1 MAFRDIFFR
10 FSDWLHSKGR
20 DWTALLLSLVI
31 AVVIW
36 LVSSL
41 AGSYSTVMTVS
52 LTAECDIEG
61 HNNLSSN
68 SVSLVAHVKTSGFR
82 TLSSKLRAG
91 DKAVTLAID
100 RHMLRQRS
108 EEEFYLT
115 ASSLAGYVSAIYGD
129 DVTLEGFVSDTL
141 VFRFPAE
148 HCKKVPVVPASVIR
162 FRPQYMELSPV
173 RTDPD
178 SVMIYGDPKTLARV
192 SSVPTDIIRLD
203 DVHGNT
209 HGMVELN
216 PPGGVR
222 TAVSEVRYSIESQ
235 RYVETSQRMRIQFTG
250 VPEGVELRAYPPE
263 VDVTLRCLF
272 PMTYDPTGDLRLVIP
287 YSDFEASRTGRCIP
301 FLEVVPEGLI
311 NCSVT
316 PEIIRCVEV
325 SK

>member
-1 MAFRDIFFR
+1 MAFRDIFFK

-20 DWTALLLSLVI
+20 DWTALLLSLII

-41 AGSYSTVMTVS
+41 AGSYSTVMSVS
-52 LTAECDIEG
+52 LTAECVIEG
-61 HNNLSSN
+61 HNNLSTN
-68 SVSLVAHVKTSGFR
+68 SVSLVAHVRTSGFR
-82 TLSSKLRAG
+82 TLSSRLRRE
-91 DKAVTLAID
+91 DKTVTLSID
-100 RHMLRQRS
+100 RNILRQRS
-108 EEEFYLT
+108 EEEFFVT
-115 ASSLAGYVSAIYGD
+115 ASSLTGYVSAIYGD

-141 VFRFPAE
+141 FFRFPSE

-178 SVMIYGDPKTLARV
+178 SVMIYGDPKTLSRV
-192 SSVPTDIIRLD
+192 SSISTRTIRLD

-209 HGMVELN
+209 HGMIALDA
-216 PPGGVR
+216 PGGVR

-235 RYVETSQRMRIQFTG
+235 RYVETSSRMKIYFTG
-250 VPEGVELRAYPPE
+250 VPDGIELKAYPPE

-301 FLEVVPEGLI
+301 VLEVVPEGLI
-311 NCSVT
+311 NCSVS

-325 SK
+325 AR